1 MKASLCIAVWNT
13 SHLLKRSIET
23 YIAQDFDPQE
33 WELIVIDD
41 NSEDDVLNAISPAI
55 GRLNV
60 RHEKLE
66 HPYGMRGNTVSFN
79 TAFSMAQGEILMET
93 TPETMLPR
101 NAIRRLYEPHLDHP
115 RCFVAM
121 KTYNLT
127 PHLQL
132 LIDTVDWRED
142 LMAIA
147 TLPGWVDPW
156 VQNNV
161 GTVNFRTHQ
170 TCSIRKEVF
179 YELNNGQGF
188 PLFGDWGSEDPW
200 YAGTRAGAGIEDLTL
215 PNECMAIH
223 QWHPAFQYWMS
234 KGKAP
239 NLNRFAHSLGNY
251 LNDPSG
257 AVPVGGTCEIWDA
270 GSREQQS
277 EQEKLMWGTWD
288 SLVRAMG
295 AKV

>member
-1 MKASLCIAVWNT
+1 LKASLCIAVWNT

-23 YIAQDFDPQE
+23 YIGQDFDPQE
-33 WELIVIDD
+33 WELVVIDD
-41 NSEDDVLNAISPAI
+41 NSEDDVLAAISPAR

-60 RHEKLE
+60 RYERLE

-79 TAFSMAQGEILMET
+79 AAFSMAQGEILMET

-101 NAIRRLYEPHLDHP
+101 NTITKLHEPHLAHP

-132 LIDTVDWRED
+132 LIDTVDWRKN

-147 TLPGWVDPW
+147 TLPGWHDPW

-161 GTVNFRTHQ
+161 GTANFRTHQ
-170 TCSIRKEVF
+170 TCSIRKAVF

-200 YAGTRAGAGIEDLTL
+200 YAGARAQAQIEDLTL
-215 PNECMAIH
+215 PNEFMAIH
-223 QWHPAFQYWMS
+223 QWHPPFHYWMA

-239 NLNRFAHSLGNY
+239 NLNRFAHSLNNY
-251 LNDPSG
+251 LNDRSD
-257 AVPVGGTCEIWDA
+257 AVPAGGTCEIWDA
-270 GSREQQS
+270 GLREQQS
-277 EQEKLMWGTWD
+277 KQEKDMWGTLD
-288 SLVRAMG
+288 SLVRATG
-295 AKV
+295 AKI